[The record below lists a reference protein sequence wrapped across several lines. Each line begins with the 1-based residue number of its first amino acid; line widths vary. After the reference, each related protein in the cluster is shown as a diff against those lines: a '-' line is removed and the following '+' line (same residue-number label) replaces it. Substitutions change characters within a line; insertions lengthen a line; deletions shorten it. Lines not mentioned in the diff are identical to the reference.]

1 MASFHLNVFFN
12 CPFFSRSIR
21 SMCKESKNKTTTKKQ
36 QGKKIDAR
44 STRQP
49 SYLPPLTTL
58 SRGTCKYRDW
68 QVTHAHYSPWFWAQT
83 SPRPALFWRAGL
95 SGKTQLSLQEK
106 PLFPQISVQ
115 IQDPITIP
123 DTKGWFSLY
132 LSLKGIQHRHIW
144 AGLCL
149 VLRWF
154 QSHYLN
160 HALTSDETSRTLPL
174 NHPRFPSNWQEGRGK
189 EE

>member
-115 IQDPITIP
+115 IQDHNNSRY
-123 DTKGWFSLY
+123 KG
-132 LSLKGIQHRHIW
+132 
-144 AGLCL
+144 L
-149 VLRWF
+149 VL
-154 QSHYLN
+154 
-160 HALTSDETSRTLPL
+160 TLPIL
-174 NHPRFPSNWQEGRGK
+174 ERDTAQAHLSRSLSCPQVIPVSLSQSCLDFWWDIQNPATEPSSIPQQLTRGK
-189 EE
+189 G